1 MNHESDRLVIVDI
14 DARGVATVTLN
25 RPAVNNA
32 YNAEF
37 VAALGDAFSTL
48 SDTPGLRVVVIRGN
62 GPHFQ
67 AGADLNWLREVGAMN
82 EQDNLAASTKTA
94 SLVRALDDF
103 PLPTI
108 ALIHGACIGGGTGI
122 ACACDIVLASED
134 AIFAVSEARWGA
146 IASIIFP
153 HLNAA
158 IGVRNVR
165 RYAITG
171 ERFSADKAQE
181 IGLVH
186 EVVPVGE
193 LDTHAS
199 PIIDNILK
207 CGPDAVSASKFWSQ
221 RAGERLDDEMF
232 RSLVEIHANTRQS
245 EQAHEGFT
253 SFIEKRDASWYP
265 PSNSKNDS

>member
-1 MNHESDRLVIVDI
+1 MTDNSEPMVLVNI
-14 DARGVATVTLN
+14 DERGVATVTLN
-25 RPAVNNA
+25 RPKVNNA

-37 VAALGDAFSTL
+37 VSALGHTFSSL
-48 SDTPGLRVVVIRGN
+48 HDTQGLRMVVIRAN
-62 GPHFQ
+62 GSHFQ
-67 AGADLNWLREVGAMN
+67 AGADLKWLREVGAMN
-82 EQDNLAASTKTA
+82 EQDNLVTSTKTA
-94 SLVRALDDF
+94 SLVRSLDDF
-103 PLPTI
+103 PFPTM

-134 AIFAVSEARWGA
+134 AMFAITEARWGA

-165 RYAITG
+165 RYAVTG
-171 ERFSADKAQE
+171 EKFNARKAQE

-193 LDTHAS
+193 LDACAA
-199 PIIDNILK
+199 PIIENILL
-207 CGPDAVSASKFWSQ
+207 CGPNAVSASKFWSQ

-232 RSLVEIHANTRQS
+232 KDLIAVHAATRQS
-245 EQAHEGFT
+245 EEAHEGFS
-253 SFIEKRDASWYP
+253 SFIEKREASWYP
-265 PSNSKNDS
+265 GAGS